1 MAKYSKKMVD
11 RICKLISSDSYT
23 IVEICENVGIS
34 KETFH
39 VWIREKVD
47 FSDAVTRAREE
58 AMDKLVKE
66 AKNSLMKK
74 VKGYEVD
81 EVKTVYVDD
90 KKGDQSK
97 PRIKEKTIIKK
108 HFQPDTAAI
117 IFTLTNGDSAN
128 WKNRQHSEMTGKD
141 GKDLVP
147 DKVGVDLKLLSP
159 EEQASLL
166 EIARKTNVNGQ
177 E

>member
-1 MAKYSKKMVD
+1 MAKYSKKIVERM
-11 RICKLISSDSYT
+11 CKLIVTDSYT
-23 IVEICENVGIS
+23 IAEICANVGIS
-34 KETFH
+34 KETYH
-39 VWIREKVD
+39 TWIREKVD

-58 AMDKLVKE
+58 AMDRLVKE

-74 VKGYEVD
+74 VKGYEAV
-81 EVKTVYVDD
+81 ETKTVYVDSGV
-90 KKGDQSK
+90 KGENK
-97 PRIKEKTIIKK
+97 PKIKESTKIVK
-108 HFQPDTAAI
+108 HIQPDTAAI

-147 DKVGVDLKLLSP
+147 DNVGIDLKLISP
-159 EEQASLL
+159 EEQATLL
-166 EIARKTNVNGQ
+166 EIARKTNANGQ